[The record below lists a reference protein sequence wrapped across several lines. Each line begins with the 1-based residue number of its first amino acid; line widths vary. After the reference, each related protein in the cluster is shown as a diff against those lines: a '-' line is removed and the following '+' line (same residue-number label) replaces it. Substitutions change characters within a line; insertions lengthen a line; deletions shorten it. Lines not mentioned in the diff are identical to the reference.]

1 MALPCLGKGL
11 PLDWHARGRSAPYL
25 DPVGVVRL
33 TFARALVTGGAG
45 FIGSHLCDELLDRGM
60 QVTAVDNL
68 STGSLKNI
76 SHLGGHSGFSFV
88 EANLLDKEGIW
99 PELERAD
106 VIYHLAAAVG
116 VGYIHDHQVDSLETN
131 VGGACNIFQ
140 MAAHM
145 RKKVV
150 LASSSEVY
158 GKSTDLPFRED
169 SDTLLGPTS
178 IPRWSY
184 ACAKALDEFVAL
196 AYHREQGLPIVIL
209 RLFNTVGPRQSG
221 RYGMV
226 LPRFAR
232 QAIAGEPITVY
243 GDGLQKRSFTYVKD
257 VVRAMADIAEAPSV
271 EGEVFNVGSDSEISI
286 LDLAEEVRRVTG
298 STSEI
303 VHVPYIQIYG
313 EGFEEPARRV
323 PSIDKIREYI
333 DYSPST
339 PISVMVEKVVEGIR
353 MEEGRE

>member
-1 MALPCLGKGL
+1 MT
-11 PLDWHARGRSAPYL
+11 Y
-25 DPVGVVRL
+25 
-33 TFARALVTGGAG
+33 ARALVTGGAG
-45 FIGSHLCDELLDRGM
+45 FIGSHLCDELLDRGK

-68 STGSLKNI
+68 STGRRKNI
-76 SHLGGHSGFSFV
+76 VHLEAQAGFNFV
-88 EANLLDKEGIW
+88 EANLLDKEGIR
-99 PELERAD
+99 PEMERAE

-116 VGYIHDHQVDSLETN
+116 VGYIHDHQIESLETN
-131 VGGACNIFQ
+131 VAGASNVFQ
-140 MAAHM
+140 MASHM
-145 RKKVV
+145 GKKVV

-158 GKSTDLPFRED
+158 GKSTDLPFQED

-184 ACAKALDEFVAL
+184 ACAKALDEFTAL
-196 AYHREQGLPIVIL
+196 AYHREHGLPVVIL

-257 VVRAMADIAEAPSV
+257 VVKAMADIAEVPSA
-271 EGEVFNVGSDSEISI
+271 EGEAFNVGSDSEISI
-286 LDLAEEVRRVTG
+286 LDLADEVRRVAR
-298 STSEI
+298 SSSELT
-303 VHVPYIQIYG
+303 HVPYAQVYG

-323 PSIDKIREYI
+323 PAIGKIQKYI

-339 PISVMVEKVVEGIR
+339 PISVMVEKVVESIR
-353 MEEGRE
+353 MEEGGE